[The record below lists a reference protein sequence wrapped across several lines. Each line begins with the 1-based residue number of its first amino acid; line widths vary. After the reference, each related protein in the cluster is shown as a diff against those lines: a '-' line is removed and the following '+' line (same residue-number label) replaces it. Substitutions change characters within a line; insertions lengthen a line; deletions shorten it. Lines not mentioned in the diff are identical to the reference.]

1 MATTQRARVTA
12 DQFLALPELVEV
24 PAELIDGEVI
34 ELTPSP
40 GWGHQ
45 WTVKSLIFALESW
58 RRVAPRRGAAA
69 VAPLDIVLDVQNV
82 VQPDVAWWA
91 EARVPPPRT
100 SPVTTPP
107 DLAIEIFSPST
118 RARDEGVKRDLYAR
132 AGVAELWLVDPD
144 ARTVRR
150 LARSA
155 PGSNAFDVEAVVPA
169 GATLM
174 TPLLPGFA
182 LDPCDLFD
190 DRPPAEGPVRP

>member
-1 MATTQRARVTA
+1 MTA

-40 GWGHQ
+40 EWGHQ
-45 WTVKSLIFALESW
+45 WSVKRVLGALDNW
-58 RRVAPRRGAAA
+58 TQGAPGRGAVA
-69 VAPLDIVLDVQNV
+69 VAPLDILLDAHNV

-118 RARDEGVKRDLYAR
+118 RARDEGVKRELYAA

-144 ARTVRR
+144 ARSVRR

-155 PGSNAFDVEAVVPA
+155 PGSNVFDVEAVVSA
-169 GATLM
+169 GATLT
-174 TPLLPGFA
+174 TPLLPGFTLVSGA
-182 LDPCDLFD
+182 LFD
-190 DRPPAEGPVRP
+190 ERSTAEGPVRP